1 TMTPPQNPPFRVVIL
16 KADLL
21 YGEMLARLVKQFRR
35 GAQAEVYQK
44 GFDALEA
51 IQNAK
56 PDLFITGAHVED
68 MDGFEHLE
76 PFVEDRLP
84 ILVVTSRR
92 DPRTLAL
99 LRALRFNGLFD
110 VHRDGH
116 TNFNKALETVI
127 EGRTYISDTFQPH
140 LKRPRRITLDELTQT
155 EELVLSAI
163 GDGSD
168 DQEAAERLG
177 LSPLTVNTH
186 RKAIMGKR
194 GIHQRGELV
203 RHAVQMGYVHMTPER
218 VIHPGFDRRLV
229 RKSREQ
235 KPPEPG
241 DNKPA

>member
-1 TMTPPQNPPFRVVIL
+1 MTPPSNPPFRVVIL
-16 KADLL
+16 KADRL

-35 GAQAEVYQK
+35 GAQTDVYQK

-51 IQNAK
+51 IQTAK

-68 MDGFEHLE
+68 MDGLEHLE
-76 PFVEDRLP
+76 PFVDGRLP

-99 LRALRFNGLFD
+99 LRGLRYNGLFD

-116 TNFNKALETVI
+116 TNFSTALGMVI
-127 EGRTYISDTFQPH
+127 DGRAYVSDSFQPH
-140 LKRPRRITLDELTQT
+140 LKPPRRVTLDELTQT

-177 LSPLTVNTH
+177 LSPYTVNTH
-186 RKAIMGKR
+186 RKSIMGKR
-194 GIHQRGELV
+194 GIHQKGELV

-218 VIHPGFDRRLV
+218 VTHPGFERRLL
-229 RKSREQ
+229 KKQREQ
-235 KPPEPG
+235 KSPKTG